1 MQGPAPTIH
10 APGRWS
16 PNTGSF
22 GDPRGLTLS
31 YYCHFGADQ
40 VTDGYAKPVWNG
52 YTMADQCLVVT
63 DKGDSLT
70 EPAKPSFDLTADED
84 GDGFTNGEEI
94 EAGTDPLDPDSH
106 PAPPSPAPVP
116 TTPAPAPTATSTAAP
131 DPTDNPTPAP
141 SATAPATSA
150 APAPDPAASASTVV
164 TPGATAPQPANPVRP
179 GLPRTGGAIS

>member
-1 MQGPAPTIH
+1 
-10 APGRWS
+10 
-16 PNTGSF
+16 
-22 GDPRGLTLS
+22 
-31 YYCHFGADQ
+31 

-52 YTMADQCLVVT
+52 YTVADQCLVVT
-63 DKGDSLT
+63 DKGDSVT

-116 TTPAPAPTATSTAAP
+116 TATPTAAP
-131 DPTDNPTPAP
+131 GPADNPTPAP
-141 SATAPATSA
+141 SATAPATST